1 MRRRRPERR
10 EILPDPV
17 FNDLVV
23 TKFVNNLMV
32 SGKKSISEKIFYN
45 SLEIIES
52 QNKKGEGLDI
62 FKKAL
67 ENVAPVLEV

>member
-23 TKFVNNLMV
+23 TKFVNNLMI
-32 SGKKSISEKIFYN
+32 SGKKSIAERIFYN
-45 SLEIIES
+45 SLKIRLSFLIRDS
-52 QNKKGEGLDI
+52 TNQSIRPANRGEKFD
-62 FKKAL
+62 
-67 ENVAPVLEV
+67 

>member
-1 MRRRRPERR
+1 MRRRRPEKR

-23 TKFVNNLMV
+23 TKFINNIMQA
-32 SGKKSISEKIFYN
+32 GKKSKAEAIFYGC
-45 SLEIIES
+45 LKTIES
-52 QNKKGEGLDI
+52 QLKGEDGLDI

-67 ENVAPVLEV
+67 TEFRFHAWQ

>member
-10 EILPDPV
+10 EIAPDPG

-32 SGKKSISEKIFYN
+32 SVKKSISEKIFYC
-45 SLEIIES
+45 SLNII
-52 QNKKGEGLDI
+52 
-62 FKKAL
+62 
-67 ENVAPVLEV
+67 

>member
-10 EILPDPV
+10 EIAPDPV

-32 SGKKSISEKIFYN
+32 SGKKVFQKRF
-45 SLEIIES
+45 
-52 QNKKGEGLDI
+52 
-62 FKKAL
+62 FT
-67 ENVAPVLEV
+67 VA